1 MSAGCRLTAGHGVG
15 LATVLGERSSVLYP
29 LSLVVCLSCWVGSSL
44 RHNTCL
50 VHISVCSIDKWFES
64 LLQKQQA
71 LG

>member
-15 LATVLGERSSVLYP
+15 LATVLGERSSVLSP

-50 VHISVCSIDKWFES
+50 VCSIDKWFES